1 VEVRKIVPE
10 DAMKKTVTMVFLLF
24 SLWGCSNNN
33 QLTIQN
39 QAQGTIYI
47 NFRASIDS
55 VYPGGKS
62 TLTDI
67 PNGSYNYNT
76 TFELPSGV
84 TSWAANGSA
93 ASGQMTF
100 DKKNTQIL
108 LLYSSTTLTGVY
120 TVYVN
125 ESSTDPVSVSSP
137 TSAQ

>member
-1 VEVRKIVPE
+1 
-10 DAMKKTVTMVFLLF
+10 MKKMVVIFFLLF

-39 QAQGTIYI
+39 QAQGTVYL

-55 VYPGGKS
+55 VYSGV
-62 TLTDI
+62 TRTFTDI

-76 TFELPSGV
+76 TFELPSGI

-108 LLYSSTTLTGVY
+108 LLYSSTTLAGVY
-120 TVYVN
+120 TIYVN